1 MLVLS
6 VEFLFGTFRGDPDG
20 TANTGQR
27 TKGEWPPAPSRLFA
41 ALVAADGTGQRCR
54 VTDGSELRWLER
66 LPAPLIYADPN
77 VCNQP
82 LHPRYVVRHSGT
94 WARDNKTKGKA
105 KGVKTHQEYIARS
118 GALFRPGVRV
128 SVRNPQVVYRWDVE
142 VPDEVLESLRR
153 RAARVGYLGTADSPA
168 RLRFETRMPQSIP
181 EHVFEPDSHGD
192 LALGV
197 PRPGDVRILDQ
208 VYEQWRDRGA
218 SVARS
223 QFPALQHEALYRSP
237 GPITSP
243 APGEVI
249 AWLRLGR
256 AVSGRRVTALTA
268 LFKEAVLSQH
278 QRIHGDPPAV
288 LHGHGFTERG
298 YEIARFLAL
307 SDAGYPNS
315 RGRIH
320 GLALWMPQNSGDSI
334 RRRARDAAFSIRRLT
349 GQGVD
354 VPVAPREDENQPL
367 AANPKRW
374 LARSRLWATAFPA
387 IHERH
392 CTLDLQEL
400 SRWCQHAGL
409 PDPVAFRSG
418 RTPFV
423 TGAADLAP
431 VEVNRPGRP
440 GLPYSHVELEFAE
453 AVAGPVVI
461 GGGRQRGFGLCV
473 PLNDSTALG

>member
-6 VEFLFGTFRGDPDG
+6 VEFLFSTFRGDPDG
-20 TANTGQR
+20 TANTGR
-27 TKGEWPPAPSRLFA
+27 LSKSEWPPAPSRLFA

-54 VTDGSELRWLER
+54 VTDGSELLWMEG
-66 LPAPLIYADPN
+66 LPAPLIYADPT

-82 LHPRYVVRHSGT
+82 LRPRYVVRQTG
-94 WARDNKTKGKA
+94 RPA
-105 KGVKTHQEYIARS
+105 KGTHQEYVARS

-128 SVRNPQVVYRWDVE
+128 SARNPNVVYRWDVE
-142 VPDEVLESLRR
+142 VPDAVLESLRR
-153 RAARVGYLGTADSPA
+153 RAARIGYLGTADSPA

-181 EHVFEPDSHGD
+181 EHVFKPDSHGD
-192 LALGV
+192 LALGA

-208 VYEQWRDRGA
+208 MYEQWRDRGA

-237 GPITSP
+237 RPIVRPNS
-243 APGEVI
+243 GEVV

-288 LHGHGFTERG
+288 LHGHGFAERG

-307 SDAGYPNS
+307 PDAGYPHS

-320 GLALWMPQNSGDSI
+320 GLALWMPQISDASTH
-334 RRRARDAAFSIRRLT
+334 RRARDAAFSIRRLT

-354 VPVAPREDENQPL
+354 VTVAPREDENRPM

-374 LARSRLWATAFPA
+374 LARSSRWATTFPA

-392 CTLDLQEL
+392 GTLDLQEL

-409 PDPVAFRSG
+409 PKPVAFRSS

-431 VEVNRPGRP
+431 VEVNRPGKP